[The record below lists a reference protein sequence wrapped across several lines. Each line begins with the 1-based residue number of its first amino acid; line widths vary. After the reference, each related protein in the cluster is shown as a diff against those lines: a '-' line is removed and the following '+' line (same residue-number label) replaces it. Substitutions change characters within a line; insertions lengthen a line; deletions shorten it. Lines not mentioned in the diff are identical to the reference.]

1 MLAFLVVRALKQ
13 RRDLAHRRLSD
24 APQGGDMYVG
34 ARPENQDFDR
44 DSVGGQRR
52 RSFYY
57 AEDSLRDG
65 IPVGAGENVSEAGMR
80 ERRPVNANMIGTPVL
95 RDNTMNW

>member
-1 MLAFLVVRALKQ
+1 MDTA
-13 RRDLAHRRLSD
+13 
-24 APQGGDMYVG
+24 YVG

-44 DSVGGQRR
+44 DSLGGQRR

-57 AEDSLRDG
+57 AEDSLR
-65 IPVGAGENVSEAGMR
+65 GAETAGPSDAMMR
-80 ERRPVNANMIGTPVL
+80 ERRPQVVNPQMIGAPVL